1 MSFNINST
9 MLARLATLFG
19 KFQSKAK
26 YRLYNRVSTLYP
38 AGHFYSPVVDSEE
51 LAARQEKIWHGRDEM
66 PGVEWNARQQLGLL
80 QNVFKEYAAE
90 IVYPMD
96 PPATGIGYYYNND
109 QFPML
114 DAEVLYCMLCHFQPK
129 RMIEIGSGFSSLI
142 TADVNR
148 RKLGEQLDFACVE
161 PYPRQFLRDGVP
173 GISRLMMSKVEDLNL
188 SVFASLEAGDFL
200 FIDSSHV
207 AKTGSDVNYL
217 FFEVIPR
224 LKKGVFVHVHDIFL
238 PDEYPKQWVLEE
250 GRSWNEQY
258 LLRAFLQF
266 NAAFEVVWGSRFM
279 ASRFAKET
287 QAVFFRLPE
296 LGSGG
301 SVWIRKTA

>member
-1 MSFNINST
+1 VNDP
-9 MLARLATLFG
+9 AELAT
-19 KFQSKAK
+19 
-26 YRLYNRVSTLYP
+26 
-38 AGHFYSPVVDSEE
+38 
-51 LAARQEKIWHGRDEM
+51 RQGQIWHGRDEM
-66 PGVEWNARQQLGLL
+66 AGVRWNASQQLDLL
-80 QNVFKEYAAE
+80 QNALKGYVAE
-90 IVYPMD
+90 IDYPVQQ
-96 PPATGIGYYYNND
+96 PKTGIGYYYNND
-109 QFPML
+109 QFPVL

-148 RKLGEQLDFACVE
+148 RKFGERLDFTCVE

-173 GISRLMMSKVEDLNL
+173 GISRLMMSKVEDLDL
-188 SVFASLEAGDFL
+188 GVFASLEEGDFL

-224 LKKGVFVHVHDIFL
+224 LKKGVMIHVHDIFL
-238 PDEYPKQWVLEE
+238 PDEYPKEWVLRE

-266 NAAFEVVWGSRFM
+266 NDAFEVVWGSHFM
-279 ASRFAKET
+279 ATRFAKEVH
-287 QAVFFRLPE
+287 AVFPRFPS
-296 LGSGG
+296 LGGGG
-301 SVWIRKTA
+301 SIWIRKTA